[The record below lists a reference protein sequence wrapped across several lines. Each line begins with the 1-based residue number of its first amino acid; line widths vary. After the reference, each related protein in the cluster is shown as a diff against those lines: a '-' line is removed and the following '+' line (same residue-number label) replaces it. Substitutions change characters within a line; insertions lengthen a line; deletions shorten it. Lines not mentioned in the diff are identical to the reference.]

1 MPFLEIL
8 TRTYQ
13 RPRMLAVNQ
22 ASLRNQ
28 TDDDWVQTLLIDD
41 VGRGIAWSHEHM
53 AAYAPRLVGDY
64 IWMLD
69 DDDTCILPTF
79 VAELKFIVADSAPDV
94 IMVRMDHGAGRI
106 LPDGDTWHGPPVL
119 SHIGCS
125 AYVVRRAIWQEHAG
139 AMIPGHYTSDFY
151 FISAIWAAKP
161 SVYWHDVVA
170 SRVMKQSF
178 GAPEITSPWQLQQR
192 SS

>member
-1 MPFLEIL
+1 MPFLEVL
-8 TRTYQ
+8 TRSYK

-28 TDDDWVQTLLIDD
+28 TDNDWVQTLLVDD
-41 VGRGIAWSHEHM
+41 IGRGIEWATENM
-53 AAYAPRLVGDY
+53 AAYAPKLVGDY
-64 IWMLD
+64 VWILD

-79 VAELKFIVADSAPDV
+79 VAELKFIAVDSDPDV

-106 LPDGDTWHGPPVL
+106 LPDDDTWHGPPVL

-125 AYVVRRAIWQEHAG
+125 AYVVRRAIWQAHAG
-139 AMIPGHYTSDFY
+139 ALVPGRYVSDFD
-151 FISAIWAAKP
+151 FISAIYAANP
-161 SVYWHDVVA
+161 SIYWHDVIA

-178 GAPEITSPWQLQQR
+178 GAPETISPWQLQR
-192 SS
+192 NS